1 MATRSFT
8 ADEKTAAGVSPVD
21 RPQAGPTTIHRHRLT
36 VVGLSTADVVQSAGG
51 WLCDR
56 ARAGWDVNVFLTD
69 VSATDVFVTDTCD
82 QVSLTILGATTLRHD
97 GDFSSLMRGISLG
110 GALTVSA
117 DLLSRDS
124 RVRSGVVK
132 TLKRGVTDVTV
143 WGTQWPAELG
153 RQADP
158 VQHRVSSAARAFKL
172 HALVAADLSTDAV
185 TPTETLFRIRSG
197 SFRPLYSV

>member
-8 ADEKTAAGVSPVD
+8 ADDKTPAGVGPVD
-21 RPQAGPTTIHRHRLT
+21 RPQAGANTAHRYQLT

-56 ARAGWDVNVFLTD
+56 ARAGWDVNVY
-69 VSATDVFVTDTCD
+69 VTDPCD
-82 QVSLTILGATTLRHD
+82 QLSLTILGATTRRLD
-97 GDFSSLMRGISLG
+97 GDLSSVMKGISPG
-110 GALTVSA
+110 GALAVSA
-117 DLLSRDS
+117 DLLGSDS
-124 RVRSGVVK
+124 RIRSGVV
-132 TLKRGVTDVTV
+132 TALKRGLTDVMV
-143 WGTQWPAELG
+143 WGRQWPAELG

-172 HALVAADLSTDAV
+172 HALVAADLSAEAV
-185 TPTETLFRIRSG
+185 TPTETLFRIGSG